1 MKPIHSS
8 ANEDPDNVNISYRNL
23 EYWHTDV
30 NYNFKIIN
38 RPQAYSMK
46 NIYLDYNATTPID
59 PRVLEEMMPYL
70 SENYGNPSSIHS
82 FGRKGK
88 EALDKAREQVSQLI
102 SASPKEILFTSGG
115 SEAANFAI
123 KSTARSLLREKG
135 SHIVTTRVE
144 HECVLES
151 LKFLEKEGF
160 QVTYLGVNSDGLID
174 LEELKEAITDETILV
189 SCMYANNETGV
200 IFPID
205 KIAEIVKERGVLFHT
220 DAVQAAGKIDI
231 DLKKIPA
238 DLLSISAHKF
248 YGPKSV
254 GALFIRDGLSEQISL
269 TPLIHGGGQ
278 ERGKRSGTENVPGI
292 VGLGAASN
300 IASNEMKNDESRI
313 RVLRDQLLHSIKKD
327 IDGVKLNGLLEEML
341 WNTLNLSIKGVEGE
355 SLSMNLDIEGVA
367 VSTGSAC
374 SEGTVD
380 PSHVVSAMGLSR
392 EDAASSVR
400 ISLGRFTQQEDIEYA
415 ASIFPKIVER
425 IRGVK

>member
-1 MKPIHSS
+1 
-8 ANEDPDNVNISYRNL
+8 
-23 EYWHTDV
+23 
-30 NYNFKIIN
+30 
-38 RPQAYSMK
+38 MK

-102 SASPKEILFTSGG
+102 SATPKEIVFTSGG
-115 SEAANFAI
+115 TEAANFAI

-205 KIAEIVKERGVLFHT
+205 KIAEIVKERGVIFHT

-231 DLKKIPA
+231 DLEEIPA

-254 GALFIRDGLSEQISL
+254 GALFIRDSFSQQISL

-278 ERGKRSGTENVPGI
+278 ERGKRSGTENIPGI
-292 VGLGAASN
+292 VGLGSASD
-300 IASNEMKNDESRI
+300 IASNEMRQDESRI
-313 RVLRDQLLHSIKKD
+313 RVLRDLLLNRITQD
-327 IDGVKLNGLLEEML
+327 IDGVKLNGLLEKML
-341 WNTLNLSIKGVEGE
+341 WNTLNLSIEGVEGE

-380 PSHVVSAMGLSR
+380 PSHVLSAMGLSKG
-392 EDAASSVR
+392 EATSSVR
-400 ISLGRFTQQEDIEYA
+400 ISLGRFTEKEEIDYI
-415 ASIFPKIVER
+415 ASIFPMIVER

>member
-1 MKPIHSS
+1 
-8 ANEDPDNVNISYRNL
+8 
-23 EYWHTDV
+23 
-30 NYNFKIIN
+30 
-38 RPQAYSMK
+38 MK

-102 SASPKEILFTSGG
+102 SASPKEIVFTSGG
-115 SEAANFAI
+115 TEAANFAI

-205 KIAEIVKERGVLFHT
+205 KIAEIVKERGVIFHT

-231 DLKKIPA
+231 DLQEIPA

-254 GALFIRDGLSEQISL
+254 GALFIRNSFSQQISL

-278 ERGKRSGTENVPGI
+278 ERGKRSGTENIPGI
-292 VGLGAASN
+292 VGLGSASD
-300 IASNEMKNDESRI
+300 IASNEMRQDESRI
-313 RVLRDQLLHSIKKD
+313 RALRDLLLNGITQD
-327 IDGVKLNGLLEEML
+327 IDGVKLNGLLEKML
-341 WNTLNLSIKGVEGE
+341 WNTLNLSIEGVEGE

-380 PSHVVSAMGLSR
+380 PSHVLSAMGLSKG
-392 EDAASSVR
+392 EAASSVR
-400 ISLGRFTQQEDIEYA
+400 ISLGRFTEKEEIDYI
-415 ASIFPKIVER
+415 ASIFPMIVER

>member
-1 MKPIHSS
+1 MKK
-8 ANEDPDNVNISYRNL
+8 V
-23 EYWHTDV
+23 
-30 NYNFKIIN
+30 
-38 RPQAYSMK
+38 
-46 NIYLDYNATTPID
+46 YLDYNATTPID
-59 PRVLEEMMPYL
+59 SRVLEEMIPYL

-88 EALDKAREQVSQLI
+88 EALDKAREQVSQLL
-102 SASPKEILFTSGG
+102 SASPKEIIFTSGG

-123 KSTARSLLREKG
+123 KSTALSGLKEKG
-135 SHIVTTRVE
+135 NHLITTKVE

-151 LKFLEKEGF
+151 FKFLERQGW
-160 QVTYLGVNSDGLID
+160 QVTYLGVNSEGILD
-174 LEELKEAITDETILV
+174 LDELRDSISQNTVLV

-205 KIAEIVKERGVLFHT
+205 KIAEIVKERGVVFHT

-231 DLKKIPA
+231 NLKQIPA

-254 GALFIRDGLSEQISL
+254 GALFIRDSFSQQTPLP
-269 TPLIHGGGQ
+269 PLIHGGGQ
-278 ERGKRSGTENVPGI
+278 ERGKRSGTENIPGI
-292 VGLGAASN
+292 VGLGVASN
-300 IASNEMKNDESRI
+300 IASSEMQKDESRI
-313 RVLRDQLLHSIKKD
+313 RVLRDKLLSRITQD
-327 IDGVKLNGLLEEML
+327 IDGIKLNGLIEKML
-341 WNTLNLSIKGVEGE
+341 WNTLNLSIEGVQGE
-355 SLSMNLDIEGVA
+355 SLAMNLDVEGVA

-380 PSHVVSAMGLSR
+380 PSHVLSAMGLSR

-400 ISLGRFTQQEDIEYA
+400 ISLGRFTEREEIDYV
-415 ASIFPKIVER
+415 ASIFPGIVER

>member
-1 MKPIHSS
+1 
-8 ANEDPDNVNISYRNL
+8 
-23 EYWHTDV
+23 
-30 NYNFKIIN
+30 
-38 RPQAYSMK
+38 MK

-102 SASPKEILFTSGG
+102 SASPKEIVFTSGG

-174 LEELKEAITDETILV
+174 FEELKEAITDETILV

-205 KIAEIVKERGVLFHT
+205 KIAEIVKERGVIFHT

-231 DLKKIPA
+231 DLEEIPA

-254 GALFIRDGLSEQISL
+254 GALFIRDSFSQQISL

-278 ERGKRSGTENVPGI
+278 ERGKRSGTENIPGI
-292 VGLGAASN
+292 VGLGSASD
-300 IASNEMKNDESRI
+300 IASNEMRQDESRI
-313 RVLRDQLLHSIKKD
+313 IELRDQLFQSITQD
-327 IDGVKLNGLLEEML
+327 IEGVKLNGILERQL
-341 WNTLNLSIKGVEGE
+341 WNTLNLSIEGVEGE

-380 PSHVVSAMGLSR
+380 PSHVLSAMGLSKG
-392 EDAASSVR
+392 EAASSVR
-400 ISLGRFTQQEDIEYA
+400 ISLGRFTEKEEIDYI
-415 ASIFPKIVER
+415 ASIFPMIVER

>member
-1 MKPIHSS
+1 
-8 ANEDPDNVNISYRNL
+8 
-23 EYWHTDV
+23 
-30 NYNFKIIN
+30 
-38 RPQAYSMK
+38 MK

-102 SASPKEILFTSGG
+102 SASPKEIVFTSGG

-160 QVTYLGVNSDGLID
+160 QITYLGVNSDGLID

-205 KIAEIVKERGVLFHT
+205 KIAEIVKERGVIFHT

-231 DLKKIPA
+231 DLEEIPA

-254 GALFIRDGLSEQISL
+254 GALFIRDSFSQQISL

-278 ERGKRSGTENVPGI
+278 ERGKRSGTENIPGI
-292 VGLGAASN
+292 VGLGSASD
-300 IASNEMKNDESRI
+300 IASNEMRQDESRI
-313 RVLRDQLLHSIKKD
+313 RVLRDLLLNRITQD
-327 IDGVKLNGLLEEML
+327 IDGVKLNGLLENML
-341 WNTLNLSIKGVEGE
+341 WNTLNLSFEGVEGE

-380 PSHVVSAMGLSR
+380 PSHVLSAMGLSKG
-392 EDAASSVR
+392 EAASSVR
-400 ISLGRFTQQEDIEYA
+400 ISLGRFTEKEEIDYI
-415 ASIFPKIVER
+415 ASIFPMIVER

>member
-1 MKPIHSS
+1 
-8 ANEDPDNVNISYRNL
+8 
-23 EYWHTDV
+23 
-30 NYNFKIIN
+30 
-38 RPQAYSMK
+38 
-46 NIYLDYNATTPID
+46 
-59 PRVLEEMMPYL
+59 
-70 SENYGNPSSIHS
+70 
-82 FGRKGK
+82 
-88 EALDKAREQVSQLI
+88 AREQVSQLI
-102 SASPKEILFTSGG
+102 SASPKEIVFTSGG
-115 SEAANFAI
+115 TEAANFAI

-205 KIAEIVKERGVLFHT
+205 KIAEIVKERGVIFHT

-231 DLKKIPA
+231 DLEEIPA

-254 GALFIRDGLSEQISL
+254 GALFIRDSFSQQISL

-278 ERGKRSGTENVPGI
+278 ERGKRSGTENIPGI
-292 VGLGAASN
+292 VGLGSASD
-300 IASNEMKNDESRI
+300 IASNEMRQDESRI
-313 RVLRDQLLHSIKKD
+313 RVLRDLLLNRITQD
-327 IDGVKLNGLLEEML
+327 IDGVKLNGLLEKML
-341 WNTLNLSIKGVEGE
+341 WNTLNLSFEGVEGE

-380 PSHVVSAMGLSR
+380 PSHVLSAMGLSKG
-392 EDAASSVR
+392 EAASSVR
-400 ISLGRFTQQEDIEYA
+400 ISLGRFTEKEEIDYI
-415 ASIFPKIVER
+415 ASIFPMIVER

>member
-1 MKPIHSS
+1 
-8 ANEDPDNVNISYRNL
+8 
-23 EYWHTDV
+23 
-30 NYNFKIIN
+30 
-38 RPQAYSMK
+38 MK

-102 SASPKEILFTSGG
+102 SASPKEIVFTSGG
-115 SEAANFAI
+115 TQAANFAI

-205 KIAEIVKERGVLFHT
+205 KIAEIVKERGVIFHT

-231 DLKKIPA
+231 DLQEIPA

-254 GALFIRDGLSEQISL
+254 GALFIRNSFSQQISL

-278 ERGKRSGTENVPGI
+278 ERGKRSGTENIPGI
-292 VGLGAASN
+292 VGLGSASD
-300 IASNEMKNDESRI
+300 IASNEMRQDESRI
-313 RVLRDQLLHSIKKD
+313 IELRDQLFQSITQD
-327 IDGVKLNGLLEEML
+327 IEGVKLNGILERQL
-341 WNTLNLSIKGVEGE
+341 WNTLNLSIEGVEGE

-380 PSHVVSAMGLSR
+380 PSHVLSAMGLSKG
-392 EDAASSVR
+392 EAASSIR
-400 ISLGRFTQQEDIEYA
+400 ISLGRFTEKEEIDYI
-415 ASIFPKIVER
+415 ASIFPMIVER

>member
-1 MKPIHSS
+1 
-8 ANEDPDNVNISYRNL
+8 
-23 EYWHTDV
+23 
-30 NYNFKIIN
+30 
-38 RPQAYSMK
+38 MK

-102 SASPKEILFTSGG
+102 SASPKEIVFTSGG

-205 KIAEIVKERGVLFHT
+205 KIAEIVKERGVIFHT

-231 DLKKIPA
+231 DLEEIPA

-254 GALFIRDGLSEQISL
+254 GALFIRDSFSQQISL

-278 ERGKRSGTENVPGI
+278 ERGKRSGTENIPGI
-292 VGLGAASN
+292 VGLGSASD
-300 IASNEMKNDESRI
+300 IASNEMRQDESRI
-313 RVLRDQLLHSIKKD
+313 IELRDQLFQSITQD
-327 IDGVKLNGLLEEML
+327 IDGVKLNGLLENML
-341 WNTLNLSIKGVEGE
+341 WNTLNLSFEGVEGE

-380 PSHVVSAMGLSR
+380 PSHVLSAMGLSKG
-392 EDAASSVR
+392 EAASSVR
-400 ISLGRFTQQEDIEYA
+400 ISLGRFTEKEEIDYI
-415 ASIFPKIVER
+415 ASIFPMIVER

>member
-1 MKPIHSS
+1 
-8 ANEDPDNVNISYRNL
+8 
-23 EYWHTDV
+23 
-30 NYNFKIIN
+30 
-38 RPQAYSMK
+38 MK

-102 SASPKEILFTSGG
+102 SASPKEVVFTSGG
-115 SEAANFAI
+115 TEAANFAI

-189 SCMYANNETGV
+189 SCMFANNETGV

-205 KIAEIVKERGVLFHT
+205 KIAEIVKERGVIFHT

-231 DLKKIPA
+231 DLEEIPA

-254 GALFIRDGLSEQISL
+254 GALFIRDSFSQQISL

-278 ERGKRSGTENVPGI
+278 ERGKRSGTENIPGI
-292 VGLGAASN
+292 VGLGSASD
-300 IASNEMKNDESRI
+300 IASNEMRQDESRI
-313 RVLRDQLLHSIKKD
+313 RVLRDLLLNRITQD
-327 IDGVKLNGLLEEML
+327 IDGVKLNGLLEKML
-341 WNTLNLSIKGVEGE
+341 WNTLNLSIEGVEGE

-380 PSHVVSAMGLSR
+380 PSHVLSAMGLSKG
-392 EDAASSVR
+392 EAASSVR
-400 ISLGRFTQQEDIEYA
+400 ISLGRFTEKEEIDYI
-415 ASIFPKIVER
+415 ASIFPMIVER

>member
-1 MKPIHSS
+1 
-8 ANEDPDNVNISYRNL
+8 
-23 EYWHTDV
+23 
-30 NYNFKIIN
+30 
-38 RPQAYSMK
+38 MK

-102 SASPKEILFTSGG
+102 SASPKEIVFTSGG

-205 KIAEIVKERGVLFHT
+205 KIAEIVKERGVIFHT

-231 DLKKIPA
+231 DLEEIPA

-254 GALFIRDGLSEQISL
+254 GALFIRDSFSQQISL

-278 ERGKRSGTENVPGI
+278 ERGKRSGTENIPGI
-292 VGLGAASN
+292 VGLGSASD
-300 IASNEMKNDESRI
+300 IASNEMRQDESRI
-313 RVLRDQLLHSIKKD
+313 IELRDQLFQSITQD
-327 IDGVKLNGLLEEML
+327 IEGVKLNGILERQL
-341 WNTLNLSIKGVEGE
+341 WNTLNLSIEGVEGE

-380 PSHVVSAMGLSR
+380 PSHVLSAMGLSKG
-392 EDAASSVR
+392 ETASSVR
-400 ISLGRFTQQEDIEYA
+400 ISLGRFTEKEEIDYI
-415 ASIFPKIVER
+415 ASIFPMIVER

>member
-1 MKPIHSS
+1 
-8 ANEDPDNVNISYRNL
+8 
-23 EYWHTDV
+23 
-30 NYNFKIIN
+30 
-38 RPQAYSMK
+38 MK

-102 SASPKEILFTSGG
+102 SASPKEIVFTSGG

-205 KIAEIVKERGVLFHT
+205 KIAEIVKERGVIFHT

-231 DLKKIPA
+231 DLEEIPA

-254 GALFIRDGLSEQISL
+254 GALFIRDSFSQQISL

-278 ERGKRSGTENVPGI
+278 ERGKRSGTENIPGI
-292 VGLGAASN
+292 VGLGSASD
-300 IASNEMKNDESRI
+300 IASNEMRQDESRI
-313 RVLRDQLLHSIKKD
+313 IELRDQLFQSITQD
-327 IDGVKLNGLLEEML
+327 IEGVKLNGILERQL
-341 WNTLNLSIKGVEGE
+341 WNTLNLSIEGVEGE

-380 PSHVVSAMGLSR
+380 PSHVLSAMGLSKR
-392 EDAASSVR
+392 EAASSVR
-400 ISLGRFTQQEDIEYA
+400 ISLGRFTEKEEIDYI
-415 ASIFPKIVER
+415 ASIFPMIVER

>member
-1 MKPIHSS
+1 
-8 ANEDPDNVNISYRNL
+8 
-23 EYWHTDV
+23 
-30 NYNFKIIN
+30 
-38 RPQAYSMK
+38 MK

-102 SASPKEILFTSGG
+102 SASPKEIVFTSGG

-174 LEELKEAITDETILV
+174 LEELKEAITDETVLV

-205 KIAEIVKERGVLFHT
+205 KIAEIVKERGVIFHT

-231 DLKKIPA
+231 DLEEIPA

-254 GALFIRDGLSEQISL
+254 GALFIRDSFSQQISL

-278 ERGKRSGTENVPGI
+278 ERGKRSGTENIPGI
-292 VGLGAASN
+292 VGLGSASD
-300 IASNEMKNDESRI
+300 IASNEMRQDESRI
-313 RVLRDQLLHSIKKD
+313 RVLRDLLLNGITQD
-327 IDGVKLNGLLEEML
+327 IDGVKLNGLLENML
-341 WNTLNLSIKGVEGE
+341 WNTLNLSFEGVEGE

-380 PSHVVSAMGLSR
+380 PSHVLSAMGLSKG
-392 EDAASSVR
+392 EAASSVR
-400 ISLGRFTQQEDIEYA
+400 ISLGRFTEKEEIDYI
-415 ASIFPKIVER
+415 ASIFPMIVER

>member
-1 MKPIHSS
+1 
-8 ANEDPDNVNISYRNL
+8 
-23 EYWHTDV
+23 
-30 NYNFKIIN
+30 
-38 RPQAYSMK
+38 MK

-102 SASPKEILFTSGG
+102 SASPKEIVFTSGG

-205 KIAEIVKERGVLFHT
+205 KIAEIVKERGVIFHT

-231 DLKKIPA
+231 DLEEIPA

-254 GALFIRDGLSEQISL
+254 GALFIRDSFSQQISL

-278 ERGKRSGTENVPGI
+278 ERGKRSGTENIPGI
-292 VGLGAASN
+292 VGLGSASD
-300 IASNEMKNDESRI
+300 IASNEMRQDESRI
-313 RVLRDQLLHSIKKD
+313 IELRDQLFQSITQD
-327 IDGVKLNGLLEEML
+327 IEGVKLNGILERQL
-341 WNTLNLSIKGVEGE
+341 WNTLNLSFEGVEGE

-380 PSHVVSAMGLSR
+380 PSHVLSAMGLSKG
-392 EDAASSVR
+392 EAASSVR
-400 ISLGRFTQQEDIEYA
+400 ISLGRFTEKEEINYI
-415 ASIFPKIVER
+415 ASIFPMIVER

>member
-1 MKPIHSS
+1 
-8 ANEDPDNVNISYRNL
+8 
-23 EYWHTDV
+23 
-30 NYNFKIIN
+30 
-38 RPQAYSMK
+38 MK

-102 SASPKEILFTSGG
+102 SASPKEIVFTSGG

-205 KIAEIVKERGVLFHT
+205 KIAEIVKERGVIFHT

-231 DLKKIPA
+231 DLEEIPA

-254 GALFIRDGLSEQISL
+254 GALFIRDSFSQQISL

-278 ERGKRSGTENVPGI
+278 ERGKRSGTENIPGI
-292 VGLGAASN
+292 VGLGSASD
-300 IASNEMKNDESRI
+300 IASNEMRQDESRI
-313 RVLRDQLLHSIKKD
+313 IELRDQLFQSITQD
-327 IDGVKLNGLLEEML
+327 IEGVKLNGILERQL
-341 WNTLNLSIKGVEGE
+341 WNTLNLSFEGVEGE

-380 PSHVVSAMGLSR
+380 PSHVLSAMGLSKG
-392 EDAASSVR
+392 ETASSVR
-400 ISLGRFTQQEDIEYA
+400 ISLGRFTEKEEINYI
-415 ASIFPKIVER
+415 ASIFPMIVER

>member
-1 MKPIHSS
+1 
-8 ANEDPDNVNISYRNL
+8 
-23 EYWHTDV
+23 
-30 NYNFKIIN
+30 
-38 RPQAYSMK
+38 MK

-102 SASPKEILFTSGG
+102 SASPKEIVFTSGG

-135 SHIVTTRVE
+135 SHIVTTKVE

-205 KIAEIVKERGVLFHT
+205 KIAEIVKERGVIFHT

-231 DLKKIPA
+231 DLEEIPA

-254 GALFIRDGLSEQISL
+254 GALFIRDSFSQQISL

-278 ERGKRSGTENVPGI
+278 ERGKRSGTENIPGI
-292 VGLGAASN
+292 VGLGSASD
-300 IASNEMKNDESRI
+300 IASNEMRQDESRI
-313 RVLRDQLLHSIKKD
+313 IELRDQLFQSITQD
-327 IDGVKLNGLLEEML
+327 IEGVKLNGILERQL
-341 WNTLNLSIKGVEGE
+341 WNTLNLSIEGVEGE

-380 PSHVVSAMGLSR
+380 PSHVLSAMGLSKG
-392 EDAASSVR
+392 EAASSVR
-400 ISLGRFTQQEDIEYA
+400 ISLGRFTEKEEIDYI
-415 ASIFPKIVER
+415 ASIFPMIVER